1 MTIRK
6 FNWLTWAGFLL
17 CMLALISYPFFFVRW
32 PVTRD
37 FPWVNL
43 LMFGV
48 AAVLLFFGIRRAFA
62 SERRLKSK
70 IAALVLATLSVAVV
84 ALFVSAFFIM
94 GRSLPASHGAPHVGQ
109 KALEFTLADTRGRQV
124 SLSELLSS
132 PIEGKPASSP
142 PKGVLLVFYRGYW

>member
-6 FNWLTWAGFLL
+6 FNWLTWASFLL

-32 PVTRD
+32 PLTRD

-43 LMFGV
+43 LMFGI

-62 SERRLKSK
+62 PERHMKSK

-84 ALFVSAFFIM
+84 ALFVFAFFIM
-94 GRSLPASHGAPHVGQ
+94 GRSLPASNGAPQVGQ
-109 KALEFTLADTRGRQV
+109 KAPEFSLADTKGR
-124 SLSELLSS
+124 
-132 PIEGKPASSP
+132 
-142 PKGVLLVFYRGYW
+142 